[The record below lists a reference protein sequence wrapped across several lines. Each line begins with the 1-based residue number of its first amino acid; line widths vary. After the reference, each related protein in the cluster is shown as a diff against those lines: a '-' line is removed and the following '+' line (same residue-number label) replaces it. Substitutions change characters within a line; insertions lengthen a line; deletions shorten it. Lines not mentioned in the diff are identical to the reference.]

1 MNRWSKNGV
10 LTRAL
15 SGLAEEGIINLEV
28 ETYSLDSTIVKV
40 HPDAAGAQKN
50 GPQAIGKSRTGLT
63 TKIHLLAADDRTAV
77 TFTLSPGQDHDA
89 ADGRALVAGVGPQPE
104 GRIPVADR
112 AYEGDETRQ
121 LAFDLD
127 YTPVIPP
134 KSNRKQPWAYDREA
148 YKRRNEVERLF
159 RRLIAYRRIFSR
171 SDTLDIIYTG
181 FLTFFITFVLI
192 IEALR
197 NVNTP

>member
-1 MNRWSKNGV
+1 MNRWSKNGD
-10 LTRAL
+10 LTRVL
-15 SGLAEEGIINLEV
+15 SGLATEGIINLEV
-28 ETYSLDSTIVKV
+28 ETYSPHSTIVKV

-50 GPQAIGKSRTGLT
+50 GPQAIGKSRAALT

-89 ADGRALVAGVGPQPE
+89 PHGRALLKGVGPQPE
-104 GRIPVADR
+104 GRFLVTDR

-148 YKRRNEVERLF
+148 YKKRNEVERLI
-159 RRLIAYRRIFSR
+159 RRLNRYRRVFSR
-171 SDTLDIIYTG
+171 YDKLDIVYTG
-181 FLTFFITFVLI
+181 FITLVLI